1 MSENERMWSPG
12 NKVNVTKSHLPIE
25 RAKFALLRMVS
36 AGVYYGEGEK
46 VNGEF
51 ASTSCCRL

>member
-1 MSENERMWSPG
+1 MRSPG
-12 NKVNVTKSHLPIE
+12 NKVNVTKSRLSTERSGLFLWFQPVCRPIT
-25 RAKFALLRMVS
+25 A
-36 AGVYYGEGEK
+36 K